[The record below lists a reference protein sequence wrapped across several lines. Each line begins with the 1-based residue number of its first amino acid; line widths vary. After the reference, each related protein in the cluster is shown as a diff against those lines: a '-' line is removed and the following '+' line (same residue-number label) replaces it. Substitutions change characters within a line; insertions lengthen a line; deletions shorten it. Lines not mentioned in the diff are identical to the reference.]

1 MNIDKF
7 IKTNFLEPGDVI
19 VSKKRGWNILS
30 HTISYLGQDYY
41 TGQHLFAANMTD
53 GVRIIEEWEIDELQY
68 NYRPEKLKR
77 FVGSE
82 KERQKA
88 VNRAL
93 SKIGENKYHILFNN
107 CEHYTNYV
115 QHGKVYSRQEQNFGL
130 GVVAFVLLLLV
141 AGAGK
146 RR

>member
-1 MNIDKF
+1 
-7 IKTNFLEPGDVI
+7 
-19 VSKKRGWNILS
+19 
-30 HTISYLGQDYY
+30 
-41 TGQHLFAANMTD
+41 MTD